1 LSQLCEISSDLLL
14 FFYHPNHIGRST
26 GRNIEV
32 KKLSELHRR
41 LEEWKKELPNEF
53 EPKDGQL
60 PHVILMQ

>member
-1 LSQLCEISSDLLL
+1 LL
-14 FFYHPNHIGRST
+14 FFYHPNHIGRSN
-26 GRNIEV
+26 GKNIEV

-41 LEEWKKELPNEF
+41 LEDWKKELPAEF